1 MKPRF
6 ALSLL
11 ATAALVAAC
20 TDNPDR
26 VGVLLDSPV
35 EGAAYRLSSGGS
47 GQTDA
52 QGQFI
57 YREGDR
63 VTFSIG
69 GVNLPETAAKSEV
82 TPLDMVGASTP
93 DDPRAVALARFL
105 QTLDSDDNPDNGIR
119 IDRSRL
125 ADSAAAPA
133 AWTDETDIAA
143 LFKAGVTVRG
153 AAEARRHMAST
164 LAARSTAAKLS
175 LVGRYAPFSAPYTG
189 DANTRLVAEIVA
201 FHPASKSAFVTVDTT
216 AEKSSFRRV
225 DLSSLGT
232 AALQNPTAASNL
244 PAGVTVSVAAHVND
258 SQFTAGGVQSLDV
271 SGNLLAIA
279 VQAANK
285 TDNGV
290 IAFYSLD
297 GSGNATFVKKVAVG
311 SLPDGVAF
319 SPDGKSL
326 VVANEGELS
335 ATFKT
340 DGIDPEG
347 SISIISVSNG
357 VPADTATA
365 LDFQA
370 FNVGGA
376 RASELP
382 AGVRLGRAG
391 ATVAQDLE
399 PEYVTVSADSKTAYV
414 SLQENNAIA
423 VVDLDAKRITKIFA
437 LGFKDHGLA
446 RNRIAAS
453 DRYANGSSS
462 ASAHTVIPTLKR
474 YPGLYGVYMPDG
486 VAAYTVGGKTYVLT
500 ANEGDDRD
508 DFLATAE
515 TARVSSL
522 TLDATAFPDGAALK
536 NNAELGRLTA
546 MAKHAAGNFGDTDA
560 DGDYDRLYV
569 LGGRSFSVFD
579 PEAGTLVY
587 DSGDDLE
594 RIAYNAIDDEPNE
607 ATKLKL
613 IQASQVLGRLD
624 NKGPEPESVVIGQVG
639 SSTYAFVG
647 LERTSAIVVY
657 DITDPAA
664 PRFVQIVRNTTDL
677 DNGDISPEGMKFV
690 PAAQSPTGKAL
701 LLVGYEV
708 SGSMAVFQ
716 VE

>member
-11 ATAALVAAC
+11 TAAALLAAC
-20 TDNPDR
+20 TDDPDR

-47 GQTDA
+47 GQTNA

-57 YREGDR
+57 YRDGDR

-69 GVNLPETAAKSEV
+69 GVNLPETAAKPEV
-82 TPLDMVGASTP
+82 TPLDMVGASAP

-125 ADSAAAPA
+125 ADSAAAPT
-133 AWTDETDIAA
+133 AWGDDTDLSA
-143 LFKAGVTVRG
+143 LVQPGVAVRDTQL
-153 AAEARRHMAST
+153 ARQHLAKT
-164 LAARSTAAKLS
+164 LAGRASAPKLTMI
-175 LVGRYAPFSAPYTG
+175 GRYAPFAAPYSG
-189 DANTRLVAEIVA
+189 SAADRLVAEIVG
-201 FHPASKSAFVTVDTT
+201 FHAASQSAFVTVDTT
-216 AEKSSFRRV
+216 GQKSSFRRI
-225 DLSSLGT
+225 DL
-232 AALQNPTAASNL
+232 AALPTTALADPTASSNL
-244 PAGVTVSVAAHVND
+244 SAGDTVSVAADVND
-258 SQFTAGGVQSLDV
+258 AQFTAGGVQSLDI

-279 VQAANK
+279 VQAAAK
-285 TDNGV
+285 TDPGV
-290 IAFYSLD
+290 VAFYALD
-297 GSGNATFVKKVAVG
+297 ASGAATFLKKVTVG
-311 SLPDGVAF
+311 ALPDGVAF
-319 SPDGKSL
+319 SPDGKHL

-335 ATFKT
+335 NAFAT

-347 SISIISVSNG
+347 SISIITVLNG
-357 VPADTATA
+357 VPADTATT

-370 FNVGGA
+370 FNTGGA
-376 RASELP
+376 RSAELP
-382 AGVRLGRAG
+382 SDVRIGRTG
-391 ATVAQDLE
+391 ASVAQDLE
-399 PEYVTVSADSKTAYV
+399 PEYVTVSADSKTAFV

-423 VVDLDAKRITKIFA
+423 VVDLAARRITKIFA
-437 LGFKDHGLA
+437 LGFKDHGLK

-453 DRYANGSSS
+453 DRYAGSSS
-462 ASAHTVIPTLKR
+462 ASAHTQIPALKSHAN
-474 YPGLYGVYMPDG
+474 LYGVYMPDG
-486 VAAYTVGGKTYVLT
+486 VATYTVNGKTYVLT

-508 DFLATAE
+508 DFLASGE
-515 TARVSSL
+515 TARVKDL
-522 TLDATAFPDGAALK
+522 ALDPSAFPNAAALQAD
-536 NNAELGRLTA
+536 AELGRLTVVST
-546 MAKHAAGNFGDTDA
+546 HAGGKFGDTDG
-560 DGDYDRLYV
+560 DGDYDRLHV

-579 PEAGTLVY
+579 PASGSLVF

-594 RIAYNAIDDEPNE
+594 RIAYNHIADISDES
-607 ATKLKL
+607 TRLKL

-624 NKGPEPESVVIGQVG
+624 NKGPEPESVVVGQVG
-639 SSTYAFVG
+639 NVTVAFVG
-647 LERTSAIVVY
+647 LERTSAVVMY

-664 PRFVQIVRNTTDL
+664 PRFLQLVRNTTDL
-677 DNGDISPEGMKFV
+677 ANGDISPEGMKFV

>member
-11 ATAALVAAC
+11 TAAALLAAC
-20 TDNPDR
+20 TDDPDR

-47 GQTDA
+47 GQTNA

-57 YREGDR
+57 YRDGDR

-69 GVNLPETAAKSEV
+69 GVNLPETAAKPEV
-82 TPLDMVGASTP
+82 TPLDMVGASAL

-125 ADSAAAPA
+125 ADSAAAPT
-133 AWTDETDIAA
+133 AWGDDTDLSA
-143 LFKAGVTVRG
+143 LVKPGVAVRD
-153 AAEARRHMAST
+153 AQLARQHLAKT
-164 LAARSTAAKLS
+164 LAGRASAPKLTMI
-175 LVGRYAPFSAPYTG
+175 GRYAPFAAPYSG
-189 DANTRLVAEIVA
+189 SAAERLVAEIVG
-201 FHPASKSAFVTVDTT
+201 FHAASKSAFVTVDTT
-216 AEKSSFRRV
+216 GQRSSFRRI
-225 DLSSLGT
+225 DLAALPTTSLADPTASSSL
-232 AALQNPTAASNL
+232 S
-244 PAGVTVSVAAHVND
+244 AGDTVSVAADVND
-258 SQFTAGGVQSLDV
+258 AQFTAGGVQSLDV

-279 VQAANK
+279 VQAATK
-285 TDNGV
+285 TDPGV
-290 IAFYSLD
+290 VAFYALD
-297 GSGNATFVKKVAVG
+297 ASGAATFLKKVTVG
-311 SLPDGVAF
+311 ALPDGVAF
-319 SPDGKSL
+319 SPDGKQL

-335 ATFKT
+335 NAFAT

-347 SISIISVSNG
+347 SITIIAVSNG
-357 VPADTATA
+357 VPADTATT

-370 FNVGGA
+370 FNTGGA
-376 RASELP
+376 RSAELP
-382 AGVRLGRAG
+382 SDVRLGRAG

-423 VVDLDAKRITKIFA
+423 VVDLDARRITKIFA

-453 DRYANGSSS
+453 DRYAGSK
-462 ASAHTVIPTLKR
+462 AGDHTQIAQLKR
-474 YPGLYGVYMPDG
+474 YPNVFGIYMPDG
-486 VAAYTVGGKTYVLT
+486 VATYTVNGKTYVLT

-508 DFLATAE
+508 DFLASGE
-515 TARVSSL
+515 TARVKDL
-522 TLDATAFPDGAALK
+522 ALDPSAFPNAAALQAD
-536 NNAELGRLTA
+536 AELGRLTVVST
-546 MAKHAAGNFGDTDA
+546 HAGGKFGDTDG
-560 DGDYDRLYV
+560 DGDYDRLHV

-579 PEAGTLVY
+579 PASGSLVF

-594 RIAYNAIDDEPNE
+594 RIAYNHIADISDES
-607 ATKLKL
+607 TRLKL
-613 IQASQVLGRLD
+613 IQAAQVLGRLD
-624 NKGPEPESVVIGQVG
+624 NKGPEPESVVVGQVG
-639 SSTYAFVG
+639 NVTVAFVG
-647 LERTSAIVVY
+647 LERTSAVVMY

-664 PRFVQIVRNTTDL
+664 PRFVQLVRNTTDL
-677 DNGDISPEGMKFV
+677 ANGDISPEGMKFV